1 MVVKPDTKYY
11 NLYVHLRRSGENQ
24 VGLTFGEVEGLIDDQ
39 LPPSAFE
46 RKGFWSNRRSGAAQA
61 SAWMEAGYH
70 VIEVDLENQRVRFGR
85 PVVQYTVRR
94 EGDTVLW
101 DGAMV
106 RALRA
111 HLGVNQAELA
121 GLLGVRQQTVSE
133 WETAAY
139 APTRARSKHLTMVA
153 ERAGFPFD
161 AGRVEDREKP

>member
-1 MVVKPDTKYY
+1 VKPETKYY
-11 NLYVHLRRSGENQ
+11 NLYVHLRRSGEDQ
-24 VGLTFGEVEGLIDDQ
+24 VVFTFGELERLINDQ

-46 RKGFWSNRRSGAAQA
+46 GRDFWSNRRSGGVQA
-61 SAWMEAGYH
+61 RAWMEAGYH
-70 VIEVDLENQRVRFGR
+70 VIEVDLDAQRVCFGR
-85 PVVQYTVRR
+85 PVVQYTVRK

-111 HLGVNQAELA
+111 HLGVNQSELA

-153 ERAGFPFD
+153 ERVDFPFD
-161 AGRVEDREKP
+161 AGSVEDE

>member
-1 MVVKPDTKYY
+1 MAVKTDTKYY
-11 NLYVHLRRSGENQ
+11 NLYMHLRRSAEDQ
-24 VGLTFGEVEGLIDDQ
+24 VALTFDELEHLIGDQ
-39 LPPSAFE
+39 LPSSA
-46 RKGFWSNRRSGAAQA
+46 RKGRAFWSNRKSGATQA

-70 VIEVDLENQRVRFGR
+70 VIEVDLVDQCVTFGR
-85 PVVQYTVRR
+85 PIVQYTVRR

-101 DGAMV
+101 DGVMV

-111 HLGVNQAELA
+111 HLAVNQSELA

-153 ERAGFPFD
+153 ERVGFPFNT
-161 AGRVEDREKP
+161 GRVKDQGKP

>member
-1 MVVKPDTKYY
+1 MMVKPETKYY
-11 NLYVHLRRSGENQ
+11 KLYIYLHRSGEDQ
-24 VGLTFGEVEGLIDDQ
+24 VELTFDELERLIDDH
-39 LPPSAFE
+39 LPPSAFIG
-46 RKGFWSNRRSGAAQA
+46 RGFWSNRRTGAAQS

-70 VIEVDLENQRVRFGR
+70 VIEVDLRTQRVRFGR
-85 PVVQYTVRR
+85 PIVQYTVRR

-139 APTRARSKHLTMVA
+139 APTRSRSKYLTMVA
-153 ERAGFPFD
+153 ERVDFPFD
-161 AGRVEDREKP
+161 AGRVEDE